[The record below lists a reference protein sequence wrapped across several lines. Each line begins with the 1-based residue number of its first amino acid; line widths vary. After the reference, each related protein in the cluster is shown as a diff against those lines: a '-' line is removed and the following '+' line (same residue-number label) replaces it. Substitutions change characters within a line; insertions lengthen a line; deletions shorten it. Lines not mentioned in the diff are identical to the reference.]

1 MKISISE
8 VKANLS
14 KYVNLAY
21 HGERIVI
28 LKNNI
33 PLVDIVPHQV
43 EGKRTL
49 GLLAGQFTVPE
60 NFLDEDDQI
69 NSVFYGDDR

>member
-1 MKISISE
+1 MKINISE

-14 KYVNLAY
+14 KFVNMAY

-33 PLVDIVPHQV
+33 PLVDIVPHQI
-43 EGKRTL
+43 EGK
-49 GLLAGQFTVPE
+49 
-60 NFLDEDDQI
+60 
-69 NSVFYGDDR
+69 

>member
-1 MKISISE
+1 MKINISE

-14 KYVNLAY
+14 KFVNMAY
-21 HGERIVI
+21 HGERIII

-33 PLVDIVPHQV
+33 PLVDIVPHQI

-49 GLLAGQFTVPE
+49 GLLAGQLTVPE

-69 NSVFYGDDR
+69 NVSA